1 MTEESRPLDTQ
12 AADLEKQYYA
22 LFEQKVALDRALVRS
37 TRGLSQTRNTEE
49 NLEIRR
55 KLIGVLEELSPM
67 AERLSTIPTAQDPFT
82 SREEK
87 ISYREW
93 AAAYAGEAAY
103 HKEMLELLSKDPDS
117 FSSSE
122 VFTKALEVKKTATAA
137 VASRYSDAA

>member
-1 MTEESRPLDTQ
+1 MTEESRLLDTQ

-22 LFEQKVALDRALVRS
+22 LFEQKVALERRLVRS
-37 TRGLSQTRNTEE
+37 TRGLSKTRNTEE

-55 KLIGVLEELSPM
+55 QLIVTLEDLFQE
-67 AERLSTIPTAQDPFT
+67 ANRLAQIFNKPNSF
-82 SREEK
+82 SK
-87 ISYREW
+87 SYREW